1 MRLLCYGQYSEALG
15 HLFTVLLFEGFV
27 VHVAVVF
34 MSVLASLMRDMQSF
48 YTMNDKHNP
57 DNLFSSTALEN
68 NHGGKYLRIQ
78 S

>member
-1 MRLLCYGQYSEALG
+1 MRLLCYGQYSEALD

-57 DNLFSSTALEN
+57 DNLFSTALEN